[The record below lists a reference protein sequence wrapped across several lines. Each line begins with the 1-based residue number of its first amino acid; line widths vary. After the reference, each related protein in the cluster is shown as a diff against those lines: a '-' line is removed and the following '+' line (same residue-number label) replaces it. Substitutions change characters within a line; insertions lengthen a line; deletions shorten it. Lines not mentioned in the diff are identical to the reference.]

1 MKVPVGAIIVSIFA
15 VVWVAAGTHQLGR
28 RWFALLSL
36 MSILVSLGVICAA
49 ASITPA
55 HSVAFNATAYNISV
69 VFEAVLIFLAVVFL
83 VRSGNKQF
91 LLPVISIIVGLH
103 FFGMVWALGSNLYWF
118 VGAAMCLLS
127 ILTMSI
133 FPQLIWAPVVGI
145 GCAVILWCSVI
156 CAFFF

>member
-1 MKVPVGAIIVSIFA
+1 MKISIGAIIVSIFA
-15 VVWVAAGTHQLGR
+15 IVWTAAGTHQLGR
-28 RWFALLSL
+28 RWFVLFSF
-36 MSILVSLGVICAA
+36 MSILISLAVIY
-49 ASITPA
+49 
-55 HSVAFNATAYNISV
+55 VATRIALTHPVVFNATAYNISV
-69 VFEAVLIFLAVVFL
+69 AFEGVLIFLAVLFL
-83 VRSGNKQF
+83 VRSGYKQF

-133 FPQLIWAPVVGI
+133 FPQLLWAPVVGI